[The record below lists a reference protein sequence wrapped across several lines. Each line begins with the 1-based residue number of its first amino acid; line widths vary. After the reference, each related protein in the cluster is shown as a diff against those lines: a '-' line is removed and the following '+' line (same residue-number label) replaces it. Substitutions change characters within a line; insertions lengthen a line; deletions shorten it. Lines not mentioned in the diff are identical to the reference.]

1 MMRITGIVWSS
12 HAQALIK
19 GAAELDFVRL
29 NMFGSKDIARDESL
43 LKQAFEDAENSDV
56 VLLYR
61 SADVFWQEV
70 EDHFKGSEKTV
81 ICLSHDPSYW
91 ALSNVSVPIL
101 RKCAEYLR
109 AGGSRNAAGLLSLIA
124 NEVMGIGCPV
134 PPVFE
139 FPWQGVHHPSA
150 PSDHYENIDDYLDW
164 YDTYCIEKGLSDAP
178 CAGILFSRHYWV
190 NGQLD
195 VEHEMIRA
203 LEDNGMRVIP
213 AFSNGTRDSDV
224 GALGSGGT
232 VEKYFM
238 RGDEVIIDVFVKMLT
253 FFLDHS
259 RGNSMADTK
268 VSMGGTELLK
278 RLNVPVFQ
286 PVVSSSKTIEE
297 WEDDPI
303 GLSADIPWS
312 IAMPEFE
319 GVIEPFFIGGMK
331 KGEYGSVSER
341 TPHKRRCGDLA
352 IRIGERVRLG
362 KSPAA
367 SKRVVFM
374 LHNAACASVEA
385 TVGSG
390 AGLDT
395 TESVVRLMHLMK
407 RNGFDVRDI
416 PESGEALSQMIL
428 TKKAISEFRWTTVDE
443 IVNKGGALA
452 QVDVDTYCSWWDELP
467 EKIKNRMCEV
477 WGNPPGEAVGGMP
490 PAMVHDGKIVVTGLD
505 FGNVLVC
512 VQPKRGCAGARCDG
526 EVCKIL
532 HDPDIPPPHQY
543 LATYRWIEKEYGAHA
558 VIHVGTHGTLEFLP
572 GKGAGLSE
580 ACLPD
585 IVIGKLPHLYI
596 YNADNSPEGIIAKRR
611 SYATLVNHMQAPLIH
626 GGLYGDY
633 LELDRMLG
641 EWEQAKVSDAGR
653 CHMLEHIIIGLLEQ
667 MKMQEELGF
676 FDLNAARFSEVK
688 DSAHGVLSRMR
699 NTRIQDGM
707 HIFGHLPEDEAGYVY
722 GVLHF
727 DTAADT
733 SPRRLAAKLLSMDFD
748 FMLNNQGTTDED
760 SGFDG
765 GTMLEMTDAA
775 AQKLVR
781 LCMTAGAD
789 ELINRITE
797 EFGDCSEPEKYL
809 ALRERAL
816 DILER
821 LRLSTEDLSMLN
833 AVDGGYTPAGAS
845 GLIYRGKDDV
855 LPTGRNMFSLD
866 PESVPTK
873 AAAVLGRKL
882 SDALI
887 NKYLNEE
894 GRLPENVAFYWMC
907 ADIMW
912 SDGEG
917 MAQMMHLLGVR
928 PVWAAN
934 GRVQS
939 FEIMPL
945 SELGRPRIDLTIRVS
960 GITRD
965 NFPDRIALI
974 DRAIQAVAELEEPI
988 ELNFVRKHSLENIKE
1003 QGTDPADRNAFRRA
1017 SRRIF
1022 SAAPGTYRAGVNL
1035 AVYASAWKT
1044 ESDLADI
1051 FIAWNGYAYGDGYF
1065 GEASYEELARSL
1077 ATVDVTFNKIMD
1089 DAHDLLGC
1097 CGYFGNHGGLSV
1109 TAGHLKGEK
1118 IKNYYGDTREPS
1130 AVEVRTLSDEIRR
1143 VVRTKLLNPKWIDGM
1158 KRHGY
1163 KGAGDI
1169 SKRIGR
1175 VFGWEAATGDVDD
1188 KIFDDITRTF
1198 LADKENREFFEKH
1211 NPWALEEA
1219 ARRLIEAEARGLWN
1233 ADPEML
1239 DTLKDTYLE
1248 IEGWIEERMG
1258 DIEGD
1263 FQGGSIDIIGA
1274 DEVAGW
1280 KESID
1285 KIKDAVQKVKK
1296 K

>member
-1 MMRITGIVWSS
+1 MRVTGIVWSS
-12 HAQALIK
+12 HAQTLLK
-19 GAAELDFVRL
+19 GAEQLDYIEL

-43 LKQAFEDAENSDV
+43 LKQAFADAEKSDV

-61 SADVFWQEV
+61 SADVFWEEV
-70 EDHFKGSEKTV
+70 ENHFKGSDRTV

-91 ALSNVSVPIL
+91 SLSNVSVAVL
-101 RKCAEYLR
+101 QKCAEYLR
-109 AGGSRNAAGLLSLIA
+109 AGGSRNAAGLLSFIA
-124 NEVMGIGCPV
+124 NEVMGIGCSVLPV
-134 PPVFE
+134 HE

-150 PSDHYENIDDYLDW
+150 TSDYFENIDDYLDW
-164 YDTYCIEKGLSDAP
+164 YNGYCAEKGLSDAP
-178 CAGILFSRHYWV
+178 CAGMLFSRHYWV
-190 NGQLD
+190 NNQLD
-195 VEHEMIRA
+195 IEHELIFA
-203 LEDNGMRVIP
+203 LEEKGLRVIP
-213 AFSNGTRDSDV
+213 AFSNGTRDGEV

-238 RGDEVIIDVFVKMLT
+238 RDGKVLIDVFVKMLT

-259 RGNSMADTK
+259 RGSSMADTK

-278 RLNVPVFQ
+278 KLNVPVFQ
-286 PVVSSSKTIEE
+286 PVVSSSKTLEE
-297 WEDDPI
+297 WEEDPV

-331 KGEYGSVSER
+331 KGDGGTVSER
-341 TPHKRRCGDLA
+341 APHKRRCSDLSV
-352 IRIGERVRLG
+352 RIAERVRLG
-362 KSPAA
+362 KTPA
-367 SKRVVFM
+367 SEKRVVFM

-390 AGLDT
+390 AGLDCA
-395 TESVVRLMHLMK
+395 ESVVRMMRLMK
-407 RNGFDVRDI
+407 QNGFDVRDI

-428 TKKAISEFRWTTVDE
+428 AKKAICEFRWTTVNE
-443 IVNKGGALA
+443 IVSKGGALA
-452 QVDVDTYCSWWDELP
+452 RVDVDTYCGWWDELP
-467 EKIKNRMCEV
+467 EEIKERMCEV

-490 PAMVHDGKIVVTGLD
+490 PAMVYDGKIVVTGLD

-532 HDPDIPPPHQY
+532 HDPDVPPPHQF
-543 LATYRWIEKEYGAHA
+543 LATYRWIEKEYGANA

-572 GKGAGLSE
+572 GKGTGLSG

-585 IVIGKLPHLYI
+585 IVINKLPHLYI

-611 SYATLVNHMQAPLIH
+611 SYATIVNHMQSSLIH

-633 LELDRMLG
+633 LELDRLLG
-641 EWEQAKVSDAGR
+641 EWEQAKNSDAGR
-653 CHMLEHIIIGLLEQ
+653 SHMLEHIIIGLLEQ
-667 MKMQEELGF
+667 MKMQEEIGF
-676 FDLNAARFSEVK
+676 HDLHSANFIEVK
-688 DSAHGVLSRMR
+688 ESAHNIISRMR

-707 HIFGHLPEDEAGYVY
+707 HIFGHLPEDSAGYVY
-722 GVLHF
+722 GVLYY
-727 DTAADT
+727 DSSADI
-733 SPRRLAAKLLSMDFD
+733 SPRRLAAKLLSLDFD
-748 FMLNNQGTTDED
+748 FLLNSSEE
-760 SGFDG
+760 DG
-765 GTMLEMTDAA
+765 GFGLERIDEA
-775 AQKLVR
+775 AQALVR
-781 LCMTAGAD
+781 MCLENDGEM
-789 ELINRITE
+789 LIEKITE
-797 EFGDCSEPEKYL
+797 KYGDCPEPEKYL
-809 ALRERAL
+809 AMRERAG
-816 DILER
+816 DVHKR
-821 LRLSTEDLSMLN
+821 LMQSTEDLSLLN
-833 AVDGGYTPAGAS
+833 AMNGGYTPAGAS

-882 SDALI
+882 SDSLI

-917 MAQMMHLLGVR
+917 LAQMMHLLGVR
-928 PVWAAN
+928 PVWAKN
-934 GRVQS
+934 GRVQN
-939 FEIMPL
+939 FEIISL
-945 SELGRPRIDLTIRVS
+945 TELGRPRIDLTIRVS

-965 NFPDRIALI
+965 NFPDRIALL
-974 DRAIQAVAELEEPI
+974 DRAVQAVAELDEPV
-988 ELNFVRKHSLENIKE
+988 ELNFIRKHSLENIKE
-1003 QGTDPADRNAFRRA
+1003 QGADPADRDAFRRA

-1065 GEASYEELARSL
+1065 GEASHEELARSL

-1089 DAHDLLGC
+1089 DSHDLLGC
-1097 CGYFGNHGGLSV
+1097 CGYFGNHGGLS
-1109 TAGHLKGEK
+1109 AASGHLKGEK
-1118 IKNYYGDTREPS
+1118 VKNYYGDTREPA
-1130 AVEVRTLSDEIRR
+1130 AVEVRTLADEIRR

-1188 KIFDDITRTF
+1188 KIFDDITGTF
-1198 LADKENREFFEKH
+1198 FADKENREFFEKH

-1219 ARRLIEAEARGLWN
+1219 ARRLLEAEARGLWN

-1274 DEVAGW
+1274 DEVEGW

-1285 KIKDAVQKVKK
+1285 KIKDTVQKVKK